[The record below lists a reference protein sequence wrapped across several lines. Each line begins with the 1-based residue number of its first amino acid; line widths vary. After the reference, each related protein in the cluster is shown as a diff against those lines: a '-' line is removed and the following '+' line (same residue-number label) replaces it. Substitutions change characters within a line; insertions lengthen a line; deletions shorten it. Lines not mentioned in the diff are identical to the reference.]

1 MGKKTT
7 KADLLHRKTLLIV
20 SSRRLQCDLITHYLT
35 ANTGLTCKIIS
46 DPGTI
51 NVNQQE
57 PDHTTLVLL
66 DCPERDPVKYFM
78 ALAVSGKRVLSKCLV
93 ALFNVKTGLGIEER
107 AVTWGIRGFFYET
120 DSIEQMVKGIQ
131 SIFKGEMW
139 LSREIMAKCLMSH
152 RSDGDASKKEVVF
165 LTQRELEI
173 LSMVVSGATN
183 EEIAARVCI
192 SPHTVKTHIYNI
204 FKKIN
209 VPNRLQAALW
219 AAKNL

>member
-1 MGKKTT
+1 MKSRAAKSDSLSKRTIQ
-7 KADLLHRKTLLIV
+7 IV
-20 SSRRLQCDLITHYLT
+20 SARKLQCDLMAHYLT
-35 ANTGLTCKIIS
+35 ASTGVTCKIAT

-51 NVNQQE
+51 SVNPQE
-57 PDHTTLVLL
+57 PDHAVLVLL

-78 ALAVSGKRVLSKCLV
+78 ALAVAGKRILSKCLV
-93 ALFNVKTGLGIEER
+93 ALFNVRPGLGIEER
-107 AVTWGIRGFFYET
+107 AVSWGIRGFFYET
-120 DSIEQMVKGIQ
+120 DSLDQMMKGIQ
-131 SIFKGEMW
+131 ALFKGEMW
-139 LSREIMAKCLMSH
+139 LSRDIMAKCILSQ
-152 RSDGDASKKEVVF
+152 RSTPESSKKDVIF

-183 EEIAARVCI
+183 EEIAARICI

>member
-1 MGKKTT
+1 MAKKTT
-7 KADLLHRKTLLIV
+7 KIDSLNRKTILIV
-20 SSRRLQCDLITHYLT
+20 SSRRLQCDLIIHYLS
-35 ANTGLTCKIIS
+35 ANTGVSCKIVT
-46 DPGTI
+46 DPAVI
-51 NVNQQE
+51 NVNPQE
-57 PDHTTLVLL
+57 PDNSTLVLL

-93 ALFNVKTGLGIEER
+93 ALFNVKIGLGIEER

-120 DSIEQMVKGIQ
+120 DSVEQMMKGIQ

-139 LSREIMAKCLMSH
+139 LSREIMAKCLMSQ
-152 RSDGDASKKEVVF
+152 RSNSDPSKKEVVF